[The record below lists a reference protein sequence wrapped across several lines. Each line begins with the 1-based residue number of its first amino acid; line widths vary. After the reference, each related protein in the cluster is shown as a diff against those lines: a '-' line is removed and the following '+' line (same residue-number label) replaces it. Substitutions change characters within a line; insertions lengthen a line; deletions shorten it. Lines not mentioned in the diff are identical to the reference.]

1 MLPTLCLAPSWEQGS
16 YLDSPHG
23 PHCPHCPPQSAAAAA
38 PLHCAAYQSAVDW
51 VRLRVSDRA
60 CAVCRVDTHT
70 HTHTCAHV
78 YVARADTGQDT
89 EERILQLPPLPYQG
103 RRQSLYRSCSSPL
116 LCRHQGVLS
125 SEAEIDSP
133 SSSLRWIHLAP
144 CTMRYAPC
152 TMHHAPCTLHHAPRA
167 S

>member
-1 MLPTLCLAPSWEQGS
+1 MAPIAPT
-16 YLDSPHG
+16 
-23 PHCPHCPPQSAAAAA
+23 A
-38 PLHCAAYQSAVDW
+38 PLNRPLPLPPSIVQLISRLWTGCVCACLTELVPCAAS
-51 VRLRVSDRA
+51 
-60 CAVCRVDTHT
+60 T
-70 HTHTCAHV
+70 HTHTCTHV
-78 YVARADTGQDT
+78 CVARADTGQDT